1 MARAPLR
8 DGARGYKRG
17 ITVAGNPGYEEW
29 EHQTKSG
36 DVNVLVGGRFVVK
49 GTGYELPGTD
59 IIKEVIQ
66 ALPLSKLASLK

>member
-1 MARAPLR
+1 
-8 DGARGYKRG
+8 
-17 ITVAGNPGYEEW
+17 
-29 EHQTKSG
+29 
-36 DVNVLVGGRFVVK
+36 VNVLVGGRFVVK